1 MDTNFSD
8 ILKNVLANSHEEA
21 IRHNNTVVVPAHL
34 LLALLSTPQSNVSE
48 LIDRVS
54 TDKTSE
60 ELKQSLDVEIYEKP
74 SALTSD
80 IHVSDVVNR
89 IIKLSILEARM
100 LQSKTVEPEHIYYW
114 LYSTTTKSRI
124 NNLWI
129 YLNLMA

>member
-60 ELKQSLDVEIYEKP
+60 ELKQSLDVEIYEKLIDNINVIINTSINHLTFECSFSLLFEFLLIKISLYKKKK
-74 SALTSD
+74 SASNALFHFT
-80 IHVSDVVNR
+80 
-89 IIKLSILEARM
+89 IKTR
-100 LQSKTVEPEHIYYW
+100 W
-114 LYSTTTKSRI
+114 
-124 NNLWI
+124 
-129 YLNLMA
+129 